1 MTLLKA
7 ASSPA
12 PSSESYVFEQPKPDE
27 SLESSSTPL
36 GAKTTVGTAP
46 AQDKSLAKEAHFLD
60 QIAAL
65 EKELADKE
73 KAIED
78 AKKAAYDEGVKA
90 GEKSAT
96 SKADEAL
103 ELLKAS
109 LEKGAKTLEERLGD
123 QVDLSVELA
132 RTILSRVLGD
142 AYLLPSHV
150 TSTAQHWKQ
159 TLSSGSILR
168 VRVCAD
174 DFADQAAL
182 DALQNMLPNVEIVP
196 QLDLNPGACLFD
208 LKLGTL
214 DASIDSQLA
223 KADAL
228 LDQNPQAAEVQ

>member
-1 MTLLKA
+1 MTILKA
-7 ASSPA
+7 ANSPE
-12 PSSESYVFEQPKPDE
+12 PPSESYVFEQPKPDE
-27 SLESSSTPL
+27 SQESSSIPL
-36 GAKTTVGTAP
+36 GAKTTVRTALT
-46 AQDKSLAKEAHFLD
+46 QDKSLAKEAHFLD
-60 QIAAL
+60 QITAL

-78 AKKAAYDEGVKA
+78 AKKAAYDEGIKV

-96 SKADEAL
+96 TKADEAL

-109 LEKGAKTLEERLGD
+109 LKKGAKTLEESLGD
-123 QVDLSVELA
+123 QVDLGVDLA
-132 RTILSRVLGD
+132 RTILSHVLGD

-159 TLSSGSILR
+159 TLCSGSIVR

-182 DALQNMLPNVEIVP
+182 DALHETLPSVEIVP
-196 QLDLNPGACLFD
+196 QVDLKPGACFFD

-223 KADAL
+223 KADTL
-228 LDQNPQAAEVQ
+228 LDQSPQAAEVH